1 VKLKQRQRQKE
12 KEKENKRKKEE
23 EETAG
28 EKGSRGTTMYLKI
41 IHLSTRQETDK
52 KKTLKVFEKQRR
64 KNAV

>member
-1 VKLKQRQRQKE
+1 MILKQRQKE

-52 KKTLKVFEKQRR
+52 KNTESF
-64 KNAV
+64 